1 MTDVVL
7 FVEKRFAIAGAQ
19 LHWQA
24 GVLSLRKLRRQPI
37 SVVDAGEDPV
47 DTSTQAYNDEPIYLA
62 AQQAITIMSAAA

>member
-19 LHWQA
+19 LHSQA
-24 GVLSLRKLRRQPI
+24 GVLSLRNWKPI

-47 DTSTQAYNDEPIYLA
+47 GTSTQAYNDEPIYLA